1 MCLQKIIETKDKIY
15 LYDALSNSI
24 TDVDDKNINNSRHP
38 PYTDFNIKYHYKDS
52 ELLNIIDNSMC
63 SVTLVLTEQCS
74 LRCQYCGYMPKYQN
88 TECKLKNMDE
98 SVALRS
104 IELLMN
110 SSKNS
115 KYVYVCFYGGEP
127 LLQFDL
133 ITKCVN
139 YCKKKYPFKMPVF
152 HVVTNGL
159 NFNQEIIKYLV
170 ENDFYLNISF
180 DGPRSIQDRYRL
192 DMHGKPSF
200 DRVFNNLIEL
210 YKHNPKYFK
219 THVTFNSVVTPNT
232 GTHEQYAFLENLC
245 KTDILMI
252 DVNPTEYFL
261 KLLAAE
267 QNITVSEKIGDIYE
281 YSVFKKPILKNM
293 QKYHMALKVSVNNR
307 DILPGG
313 FCIPGVRKNFITVDG
328 KIVVCEKVNEDNETF
343 CIGNVSTGIDL
354 QKVRNLVE
362 KTLEKTQ
369 KCKDCWAAK
378 FCKLC
383 FKDIFDLT
391 NEFCEKARNMVEKDL
406 IYYIENIRPNKKIIN
421 YLENL
426 STH

>member
-1 MCLQKIIETKDKIY
+1 MCLQKIIKTKDKIY
-15 LYDALSNSI
+15 LYDASSNII
-24 TDVDDKNINNSRHP
+24 TDVDDENMNDSQQ
-38 PYTDFNIKYHYKDS
+38 PYTTFNIKYHYKDS
-52 ELLNIIDNSMC
+52 ELLNIIDNNMF
-63 SVTLVLTEQCS
+63 SVTLTLTEQCS
-74 LRCQYCGYMPKYQN
+74 LKCQYCGYMPKYQN
-88 TECKLKNMDE
+88 AEYKLKNMDE

-104 IELLMN
+104 IDLLMN

-115 KYVYVCFYGGEP
+115 KYVYVSFYGGEP

-139 YCKKKYPFKMPVF
+139 YCKKKYPFKMPIF
-152 HVVTNGL
+152 NVVTNGL

-192 DMHGKPSF
+192 DIYGKPSF
-200 DRVFNNLIEL
+200 DRVFSNLIEL

-219 THVTFNSVVTPNT
+219 THVTFNSVITHNT
-232 GTHEQYAFLENLC
+232 GTREQYEFLENLC

-261 KLLAAE
+261 KLLSAE
-267 QNITVSEKIGDIYE
+267 QNTTVSEKIDMYE
-281 YSVFKKPILKNM
+281 YSIFKKSILKNI
-293 QKYHMALKVSVNNR
+293 QKYHMELKDSVNNR
-307 DILPGG
+307 DILPGS
-313 FCIPGVRKNFITVDG
+313 FCIPGVRKNFVTVDG
-328 KIVVCEKVNEDNETF
+328 KIIVCEKVNEGNETF
-343 CIGNVSTGIDL
+343 CIGDVSRGIDL
-354 QKVRNLVE
+354 QKIRKLVE

-369 KCKDCWAAK
+369 KCKNCWAAK

-406 IYYIENIRPNKKIIN
+406 IYYMENIRPNKKIIN

-426 STH
+426 STY